1 MIFYLLFLLD
11 LNVKLI
17 EMAIAHNL
25 VSIVVDAGVSG
36 EVGPSE
42 WNDSHKGTIADF
54 VINNEAPTGDID
66 GVNDTYTLANTPVVG
81 SVKLY
86 RNGMRDKESLH
97 YSISGATITRL
108 SGNILGTGDFLLA
121 DYLVTVT

>member
-1 MIFYLLFLLD
+1 
-11 LNVKLI
+11 
-17 EMAIAHNL
+17 MAIAHEL
-25 VSIVVDAGVSG
+25 VSAIVDDGVGG

-42 WNDSHKGTIADF
+42 WNADHKGDISQFQID
-54 VINNEAPTGDID
+54 NEAPAGDID
-66 GVNDTYTLANTPVVG
+66 GVNAVYTLANTPVVG

-121 DYLVTVT
+121 DYLVTVI